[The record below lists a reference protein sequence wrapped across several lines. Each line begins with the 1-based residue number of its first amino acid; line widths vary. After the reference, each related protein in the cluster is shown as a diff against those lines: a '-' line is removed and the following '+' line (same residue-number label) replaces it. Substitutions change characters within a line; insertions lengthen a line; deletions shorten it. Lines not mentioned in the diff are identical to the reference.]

1 MQKLCNFEC
10 KVTKI
15 HPPYGPFF
23 KNTHLNEIAI
33 ELEEVNPTAFYGG
46 KNNTNIALLKKYF
59 PKIKIVV
66 RGNKITAF
74 GEEELLEVFEKQ
86 VDRLVTYYGKYNALT
101 DEIVQQ
107 ILESDAEDNFGL
119 DPTDNKVI
127 LHGVG
132 GKVVKVK
139 TLNQAKLVDAMTKN
153 DMVFAVGPAG
163 TGKTYTGVAL
173 AVKALKNKQ
182 VKRIILTRPAV
193 EAGENLGFLPGDLK
207 EKLDPYMQPL
217 YDALKDMIPKEKLD
231 HYIENGIIQIAP
243 MAFMR
248 GRTLDNAFVIL
259 DEAQNTTHNQMKMF
273 LTRMGKNAK
282 FMITGDPGQID
293 LPRRVISGLKEA
305 ILVLGNVE
313 GIGMVYL
320 DDKDVIRHRLVKQVI
335 DAYKQTEHHN

>member
-1 MQKLCNFEC
+1 M
-10 KVTKI
+10 
-15 HPPYGPFF
+15 
-23 KNTHLNEIAI
+23 NEITI
-33 ELEEVNPTAFYGG
+33 ELEEVNPTEFYGG
-46 KNNTNIALLKKYF
+46 KSNKNVALLKKYF

-74 GEEELLEVFEKQ
+74 GEEALLEHFEKQ
-86 VDRLVTYYGKYNALT
+86 VDRLVMHYGKYNSL
-101 DEIVQQ
+101 DDDIVLQ
-107 ILESDAEDNFGL
+107 ILESDENDAFGL
-119 DPTDNKVI
+119 EPDDNKVI
-127 LHGVG
+127 VHGIG
-132 GKVVKVK
+132 GKIIKAQ
-139 TLNQAKLVDAMTKN
+139 TLNQAKLVDAMSKH

-217 YDALKDMIPKEKLD
+217 YDALRDMIPKEKLD

-305 ILVLGNVE
+305 ILVLSSVK
-313 GIGMVYL
+313 GIGVIYL
-320 DDKDVIRHRLVKQVI
+320 DDKDVIRHKLVKKVI
-335 DAYKQTEHHN
+335 EAYKQTEHHN